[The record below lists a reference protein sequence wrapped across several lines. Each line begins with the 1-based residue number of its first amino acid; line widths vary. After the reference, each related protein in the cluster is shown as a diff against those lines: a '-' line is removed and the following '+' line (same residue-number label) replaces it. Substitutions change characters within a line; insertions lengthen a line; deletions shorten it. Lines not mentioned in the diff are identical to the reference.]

1 MDGVYVSG
9 ARLIKNLQGYNIP
22 PSLFL
27 FASHLG
33 NPPIVNLIAF
43 PLAFFL
49 HPVLGSATLLSI
61 NFSEWLNCALKLILN
76 DDRPYWW
83 VKEHS
88 KTGLQLKHFPIT
100 CETGP
105 GSPSGHCMVSVAGW
119 LPIILFVRHQYSRFG
134 SVLCFVF
141 LICVGV
147 VATSRLYV
155 AAHFPHQ
162 VIFGTILGAVIG
174 LSFYTWTQSYT
185 QKNQCL
191 FENKT
196 FNEIRPS
203 LLLCPQNL
211 VFIAVGSFI
220 MSKIVGIALSH
231 VGVDV
236 HRSYRFALDAC
247 DRPEW
252 IHASTSIDASYA
264 RVMGAILGLAL
275 ALVFRPLM
283 PHCSPRSA
291 VTLKRLV
298 LSSVICAIASSVFK
312 AIAQFIGF
320 QLARFASYISVDSD
334 TLFLL
339 SMVIQSAVCPVI
351 VALVFPICFAR
362 ACVRDNAFFDPHSAS
377 DTSVSHDESP
387 SAPLV
392 IDHTSGASSLKCRRS
407 RPTSRR
413 S

>member
-61 NFSEWLNCALKLILN
+61 NFSEWLNCALKL
-76 DDRPYWW
+76 
-83 VKEHS
+83 
-88 KTGLQLKHFPIT
+88 
-100 CETGP
+100 
-105 GSPSGHCMVSVAGW
+105 
-119 LPIILFVRHQYSRFG
+119 FG

>member
-49 HPVLGSATLLSI
+49 HPVLG
-61 NFSEWLNCALKLILN
+61 ILN

-119 LPIILFVRHQYSRFG
+119 LPIILFIWLC
-134 SVLCFVF
+134 SVF
-141 LICVGV
+141 CVPDMCRCCGNK
-147 VATSRLYV
+147 SPLRS
-155 AAHFPHQ
+155 
-162 VIFGTILGAVIG
+162 GTLSSSGAVIG